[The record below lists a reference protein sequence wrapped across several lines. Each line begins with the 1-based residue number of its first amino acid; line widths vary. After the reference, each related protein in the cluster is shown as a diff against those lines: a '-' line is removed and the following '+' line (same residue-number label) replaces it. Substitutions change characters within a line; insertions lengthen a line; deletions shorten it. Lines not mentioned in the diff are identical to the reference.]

1 MIDVTIPVD
10 AGQDADSRPAEV
22 FLSYHSGDRDRVTGI
37 KSLLGQ
43 HGVAAFFDRDDLVAG
58 LPWPQALERALRSVR
73 AVLVFVGS
81 GDGSESLGLW
91 QRREAWFAL
100 DRQAQREGE
109 GRSFPVIPVLLP
121 GARPDTGFLF
131 LNTWIDLRDAAN
143 EPAAVEAILRALG
156 SRASRSPEAPSI
168 TICPY
173 RALESFREE
182 HAALF
187 FGREAFAATLLRR
200 VSERPLVALV
210 GASGSGKSSVIQAG
224 LIPLLRRQR
233 PPERAWD
240 IVVFRPGEAPFH
252 RLAAGLVPL
261 LEAEKDE
268 VDRLEAAKRL
278 GDKLCEGAI
287 RLADAVDRL
296 LMKSH
301 GTDRLL
307 IVIDQFEELFTLTPP
322 GPRRQFLDATIGT
335 LDQAPVTLVV
345 ALRADFYGQVIAADR
360 ALSDHIQ
367 LGIVNLAPM
376 IRGELR
382 DAMVQPAA
390 RAGIQFEAGLV
401 DRILDHCETQ
411 PGALPLLEFALTQ
424 LWEHR
429 VGQLIT
435 HSSYDAVGEIQGA
448 ISRRAESVF
457 QTLDAVQQRAAL
469 GLITRLVRVA
479 ATKSI
484 EPDTR
489 RRIEVAGL
497 TAVERAVLQ
506 PFVEARLLVL
516 AGGDSGATY
525 SVELAHEAL
534 IQDWKRLV
542 DWVDQQREFLLWRQ
556 RLGQSVAEWER
567 TGRSAGALLR
577 GPALKEA
584 LSWARTRSADLSEA
598 ETAFIRRGGKR
609 RFRRRSWAVV
619 AVALAVLAVGTIP
632 GLIMLSR
639 TGPGVAWFAA
649 RWAGPRLLF
658 AGPPSSTAEWVRA
671 MDIAG
676 RLDDIGAGMLL
687 QVGTSDRLEAL
698 HVATILLADQGRRAE
713 ASRLVDRALAVVG
726 ERPDL
731 DSSLQA
737 QLSLATLLNR
747 AGREEAARQRAL
759 TALALARGEAN
770 NERRMRA
777 IADVA
782 GVLAQVGLKAEATTA
797 LDETRAAFTR
807 TEAPQSRQVLGELIA
822 RALVPLGAT
831 VEALT
836 LISGLPG
843 WTLDPAFVQLLVD
856 YGHLKEAKDLVVIS
870 DDPTVTAIVAS
881 ALVSANRPDEAREMT
896 QAALAR
902 LKTAPMSPYS
912 RDVARSQFHER
923 LLLEL
928 MSADD
933 AARMVRAQGDS
944 DELASLAVMLARARN
959 PTLAA
964 EVAQD
969 AAGRAQLQGDERA
982 RARTLMKVAEA
993 LATSGRTEPALE
1005 IARAI
1010 DHAGLQAAALAYAAH
1025 GFAAQGNT
1033 SRAEEIL
1040 YDLGEILPSISDPLE
1055 LSTVWRLEAITRA
1068 QLGDYGAIY
1077 DGAFTNLGLNRQQVP
1092 YPADVLDVT
1101 SWVIRDAAARRNA
1114 DLRNAPARWP
1124 TRGMGRYGLHWP

>member
-1 MIDVTIPVD
+1 MMDVTVPVD

-22 FLSYHSGDRDRVTGI
+22 FLSYHSGDRTRVTEI
-37 KSLLGQ
+37 KTLLGQ
-43 HGVAAFFDRDDLVAG
+43 QGVSSFFDRDHLVAG

-81 GDGSESLGLW
+81 GDGGESLGLW

-100 DRQAQREGE
+100 DRQAQHEGE

-131 LNTWIDLRDAAN
+131 LNTWIDLRDPAD
-143 EPAAVEAILRALG
+143 EPAAVGAIIRALG
-156 SRASRSPEAPSI
+156 SRGARPPQAPSI

-187 FGREAFAATLLRR
+187 FGREAFAGTLLRR

-268 VDRLEAAKRL
+268 IDRLEAAKRL
-278 GDKLCEGAI
+278 GDKLCAGAI

-296 LMKSH
+296 LLKSH

-322 GPRRQFLDATIGT
+322 GLRRQFVDAITGT
-335 LDQAPVTLVV
+335 LDRAPVTFVL
-345 ALRADFYGQVIAADR
+345 ALRADFYGQTIAADR
-360 ALSDHIQ
+360 SLSDHIQ

-376 IRGELR
+376 TRGELR

-390 RAGIQFEAGLV
+390 KAAIQFEAGLV

-429 VGQLIT
+429 AGHLIT
-435 HSSYDAVGEIQGA
+435 HASYDAVGEIEGA
-448 ISRRAESVF
+448 IGRRAESVF
-457 QTLDAVQQRAAL
+457 QTLDDVQQRAAL
-469 GLITRLVRVA
+469 SLITRLVRVA
-479 ATKSI
+479 ATKGI

-489 RRIEVAGL
+489 RRIDVAGL
-497 TAVERAVLQ
+497 TAVERAVLR

-516 AGGDSGATY
+516 DGGDSGGQH

-534 IQDWKRLV
+534 IQGWKRLV

-556 RLGQSVAEWER
+556 RLGQSAVEWER
-567 TGRSAGALLR
+567 TGRSGGALLQ
-577 GPALKEA
+577 GPALNEA

-598 ETAFIRRGGKR
+598 EVAFIRRSGKR
-609 RFRRRSWAVV
+609 RFRRRSWAAVG
-619 AVALAVLAVGTIP
+619 VALAMLAVGTIP
-632 GLIMLSR
+632 ALIMLSR

-649 RWAGPRLLF
+649 RWAGPQLLF

-676 RLDDIGAGMLL
+676 RLDEIGTGMLF
-687 QVGTSDRLEAL
+687 QVGTSERLEAL
-698 HVATILLADQGRRAE
+698 HVATILLADQGRTAD

-731 DSSLQA
+731 DSSWQA
-737 QLSLATLLNR
+737 QLSLATILSR
-747 AGREEAARQRAL
+747 ARREEAARQRAL
-759 TALALARGEAN
+759 TALTLARREAD
-770 NERRMRA
+770 NERRTEA

-782 GVLAQVGLKAEATTA
+782 GVLAQVGLKAEATKA
-797 LDETRAAFTR
+797 LDETRAAFT
-807 TEAPQSRQVLGELIA
+807 TTLAPQSRLVLGALIA
-822 RALVPLGAT
+822 RALVPLGAIG
-831 VEALT
+831 EALT
-836 LISGLPG
+836 LLSDLPG

-856 YGHLKEAKDLVVIS
+856 YGHLKEAKDLVVKS
-870 DDPTVTAIVAS
+870 DGPIVAAIVAS

-896 QAALAR
+896 QVALAR
-902 LKTAPMSPYS
+902 LNTTPMSSDS
-912 RDVARSQFHER
+912 RDRARAQFHQR
-923 LLLEL
+923 LLLAL

-933 AARMVRAQGDS
+933 AARVVRTQGDS
-944 DELASLAVMLARARN
+944 DELASLAVMLADARN
-959 PTLAA
+959 PNLSA

-969 AAGRAQLQGDERA
+969 AAVRAQMQADKRA
-982 RARTLMKVAEA
+982 RARTLVKVAEA
-993 LATSGRTEPALE
+993 LAISGRTEPALQ

-1010 DHAGLQAAALAYAAH
+1010 DQAGMQAAALAHVAH
-1025 GFAAQGNT
+1025 GFATQGNT
-1033 SRAEEIL
+1033 SRAGEIL
-1040 YDLGEILPSISDPLE
+1040 RDLGKILPSISDPLE
-1055 LSTVWRLEAITRA
+1055 LSTIWRMEAITRA
-1068 QLGDYGAIY
+1068 QLREYDAIY
-1077 DGAFTNLGLNRQQVP
+1077 DGAFTNLRSNQEQVP

-1114 DLRNAPARWP
+1114 DLRNVPARWP
-1124 TRGMGRYGLHWP
+1124 TKGMGRYGLHWP